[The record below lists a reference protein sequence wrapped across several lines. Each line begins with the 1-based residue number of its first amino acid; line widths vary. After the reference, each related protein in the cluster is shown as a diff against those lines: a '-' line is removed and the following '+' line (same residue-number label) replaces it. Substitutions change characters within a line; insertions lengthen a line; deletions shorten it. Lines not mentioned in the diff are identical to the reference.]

1 MNQIR
6 STSKAKVISLFSLAP
21 FFVTGCQRAP
31 AFNIDGSFFPGWI
44 FCVAAGIIFSVCI
57 RGLLSRIGLEREVKP
72 RILIYPCV
80 ALSFASTIW
89 LIFFR

>member
-1 MNQIR
+1 MNRIR
-6 STSKAKVISLFSLAP
+6 STSKAKVIPLFSLAP

-44 FCVAAGIIFSVCI
+44 VCVVAGIIFSVCM
-57 RGLLSRIGLEREVKP
+57 RWLLSRIGLEREVKP
-72 RILIYPCV
+72 PILIYPCV
-80 ALSFASTIW
+80 ALSFALTIW